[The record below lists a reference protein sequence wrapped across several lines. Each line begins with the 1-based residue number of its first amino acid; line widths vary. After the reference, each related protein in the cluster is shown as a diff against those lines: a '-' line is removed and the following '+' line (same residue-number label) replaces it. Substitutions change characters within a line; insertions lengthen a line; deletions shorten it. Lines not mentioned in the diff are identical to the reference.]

1 MAKMS
6 TIPSQERPRERLEV
20 LGSDALSLA
29 ELLAILLTTGTQNK
43 SVLEV
48 AQELVSKFR
57 NPQRLIDA
65 SLSELMEIE
74 GVGKAKALLLQA
86 AFGVA
91 RKTNHIPRKPQDQI
105 HSKEA
110 YELVKPQLA
119 AQKQE
124 VIMVVLKDIKAR
136 LISVERIATGTLSDV
151 AIHKREI
158 FYPAIRHKASSM
170 ILAHNHPSGDPS
182 PSKSDISTTRDLIRS
197 SRMIG
202 INLDDHL
209 IVGSHSYVSL
219 KELNGKGSIRL
230 W

>member
-1 MAKMS
+1 MAKMA
-6 TIPSQERPRERLEV
+6 TIPAEERPRERLET
-20 LGSDALSLA
+20 LGSDALNLA

-48 AQELVSKFR
+48 AQELVVKFR

-65 SLSELMEIE
+65 SLNELMEVE

-86 AFGVA
+86 AFGIA
-91 RKTNHIPRKPQDQI
+91 RKTVKVPRRPQDQI
-105 HSKEA
+105 HAKEA

-119 AQKQE
+119 TQKQE
-124 VIMVVLKDIKAR
+124 LIMVVLKDVRAR
-136 LISVERIATGTLSDV
+136 LIAVESIATGTLSDV

-158 FYPAIRHKASSM
+158 FYPAIRHKATSM

-182 PSKSDISTTRDLIRS
+182 PSKSDILTTKDIIRS
-197 SRMIG
+197 SKMIG
-202 INLDDHL
+202 ITLDDHL

-219 KELNGKGSIRL
+219 KELNGKGSISL